1 MEIIRMININVI
13 SGLSNILAGLLI
25 IAVCVPLLKGKI
37 QMNRWYG
44 IRMKKS
50 FESEENWYKIN
61 RYGAQRMI
69 LWSLVIVT
77 IGIAELVI
85 RPSGKGYLWY
95 AISSTPILL
104 IIIPAIESWLYA
116 KKL

>member
-1 MEIIRMININVI
+1 
-13 SGLSNILAGLLI
+13 
-25 IAVCVPLLKGKI
+25 
-37 QMNRWYG
+37 
-44 IRMKKS
+44 
-50 FESEENWYKIN
+50 
-61 RYGAQRMI
+61 MI

-85 RPSGKGYLWY
+85 GPGGKGALWY
-95 AISSTPILL
+95 AMSSAPILL

>member
-1 MEIIRMININVI
+1 
-13 SGLSNILAGLLI
+13 
-25 IAVCVPLLKGKI
+25 
-37 QMNRWYG
+37 
-44 IRMKKS
+44 MKKS

-61 RYGAQRMI
+61 RYGAQKMI
-69 LWSLVIVT
+69 LWSSVIVF

-85 RPSGKGYLWY
+85 QPGGTGYLWY
-95 AISSTPILL
+95 AMSSAPILL